1 MNKCSAQLQVT
12 SYNFSKT
19 STSTEVCVGIVK
31 ESGFHE
37 KSPQHAGVIEKVEKL
52 ECTTSVFLNDE
63 CVGVDG
69 GTDVGPFHDEMKFL
83 WTERHVVKPTKITL
97 VTTRCT

>member
-1 MNKCSAQLQVT
+1 MNKYSVQLQVT
-12 SYNFSKT
+12 SYNFSKM

-37 KSPQHAGVIEKVEKL
+37 KSPQHAGVIEKVENL
-52 ECTTSVFLNDE
+52 ECTTSVFLNNELFFREID

-69 GTDVGPFHDEMKFL
+69 ELT
-83 WTERHVVKPTKITL
+83 
-97 VTTRCT
+97 

>member
-63 CVGVDG
+63 
-69 GTDVGPFHDEMKFL
+69 KKKKK
-83 WTERHVVKPTKITL
+83 ERN
-97 VTTRCT
+97 RMRGSGWWD